1 MIYAE
6 TAVGFGNVGGGLGSV
21 STVGGLGCSVVLLP
35 FRIDTVALP
44 SFTSFSAP
52 PVFFRPAAIP
62 FLFFSLES
70 VDTSLVDPD
79 PIFHLPIVLCYWL
92 PHVDSSNIG
101 GSISTLSI
109 SGPMQSK
116 HGNAQKCLHTIF
128 LTCVILNDAG
138 NGQAGTDGPLIEV
151 YLKLQ
156 IDHSL
161 EVNINPSSLNLG
173 VVGNQQKHCFLID
186 CFSFQL
192 FVVLNHSD
200 LFANVSSI

>member
-1 MIYAE
+1 MFSCLA
-6 TAVGFGNVGGGLGSV
+6 AVQDRYRCFALLHLLQRSPSLFQARCNPLLVFLLGIR
-21 STVGGLGCSVVLLP
+21 GHFLGRSGPHLSPFYSCVLL
-35 FRIDTVALP
+35 A
-44 SFTSFSAP
+44 SA
-52 PVFFRPAAIP
+52 
-62 FLFFSLES
+62 
-70 VDTSLVDPD
+70 
-79 PIFHLPIVLCYWL
+79 W
-92 PHVDSSNIG
+92 DSSNIG

-109 SGPMQSK
+109 SGPKQSK

-186 CFSFQL
+186 CFSF
-192 FVVLNHSD
+192 
-200 LFANVSSI
+200 